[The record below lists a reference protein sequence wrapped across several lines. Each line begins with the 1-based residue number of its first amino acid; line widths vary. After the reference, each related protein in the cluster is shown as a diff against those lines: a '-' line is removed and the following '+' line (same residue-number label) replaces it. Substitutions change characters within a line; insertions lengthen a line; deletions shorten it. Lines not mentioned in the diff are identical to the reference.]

1 MSTAALRVSA
11 FTEPERPRNLQI
23 RYINL
28 AGAAVD
34 VTGGGEHAQDN
45 RWTCRGCKDSSD
57 CPKADWLW
65 RIREAASTHAATCRA
80 IPLT

>member
-1 MSTAALRVSA
+1 MSTAALRISA
-11 FTEPERPRNLQI
+11 FTEPERPKDLQI

-28 AGAAVD
+28 AGAYVD
-34 VTGGGEHAQDN
+34 VTGGGEHVQDN

-57 CPKADWLW
+57 SRETDWL
-65 RIREAASTHAATCRA
+65 RRVREAAGTHASTCRA